1 MTWRLEQFNLTDCN
15 KRSLEKFFFTIL
27 LFFTKYVMFLQG
39 SASESEDENRRSL
52 LNSNPPSVT
61 PRQRHDSYTMGV
73 TQISQP
79 PR

>member
-1 MTWRLEQFNLTDCN
+1 
-15 KRSLEKFFFTIL
+15 
-27 LFFTKYVMFLQG
+27 MFLQG